1 MDLGFARQLKL
12 NHLRLIAAIAEQ
24 GQLGLAAATL
34 AITQPA
40 ASRMLSEIERIVG
53 SQLFERHAKGMEL
66 TLIGRALAHRAHSML
81 LELRDLTRDV
91 EELKRGEGGMA
102 SVGAVTGAAVGF
114 VIPAVQ
120 QLKAVSPRAE
130 IHVNVE
136 TSPVLVRGM
145 IEGINDFVLARLPPE
160 FDASE
165 FHIQPARTEA
175 VRLVVRE
182 DHPLANAREVSIRD
196 LATYEWVIQTHRA
209 PIREAVDNA
218 FLAAGASP
226 PENITNTTSLLV
238 MIAMLVSS
246 SAIAPLASEVADL
259 LIGRQVA
266 ARLKVLQLGDP
277 IRMSPYY
284 LLQVKDRRLSPIAS
298 RLKALVAAELARG
311 EWNNS

>member
-1 MDLGFARQLKL
+1 
-12 NHLRLIAAIAEQ
+12 
-24 GQLGLAAATL
+24 
-34 AITQPA
+34 
-40 ASRMLSEIERIVG
+40 
-53 SQLFERHAKGMEL
+53 
-66 TLIGRALAHRAHSML
+66 
-81 LELRDLTRDV
+81 
-91 EELKRGEGGMA
+91 MA

-160 FDASE
+160 FDANE
-165 FHIQPARTEA
+165 FDIQPARTEA

-182 DHPLANAREVSIRD
+182 DHPLANGKEVSIRD

-259 LIGRQVA
+259 LSGRQVA
-266 ARLKVLQLGDP
+266 ARLKVLQLREP